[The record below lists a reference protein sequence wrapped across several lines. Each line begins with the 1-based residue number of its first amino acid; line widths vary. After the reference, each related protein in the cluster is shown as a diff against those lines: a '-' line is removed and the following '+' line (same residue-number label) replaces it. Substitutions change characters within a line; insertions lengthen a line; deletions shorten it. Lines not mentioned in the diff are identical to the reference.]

1 MQTLYL
7 RAENNVID
15 KIMEIVN
22 QFSQKG
28 ENIEVLDSFL
38 FNSEKKMIHK
48 SLSQEKKGETI
59 EHDELWDE
67 LLK

>member
-1 MQTLYL
+1 MQTLHL

-48 SLSQEKKGETI
+48 SLLQEKKGETI

>member
-1 MQTLYL
+1 MQTLHL